1 MPRPNPGR
9 SIASEADLA
18 KRIAF
23 ERESRGLSYEGLASL
38 MTAAGCAIQGS
49 AIYKIE
55 KGNPPRRVTVDELI
69 ALKEVFEV
77 TTDDLLVPVELLRKE
92 RAIELASRTRE
103 VFDSL
108 PEAVFR
114 LCEVVAE
121 STELW
126 RADPELHEYYRNLWD
141 AESKKVKDVPLPRPV
156 VKAITALVNA
166 VTKSCSIPEVAAE
179 IRGVRAAR
187 KV

>member
-9 SIASEADLA
+9 SIASEANLA

-38 MTAAGCAIQGS
+38 MTARGCAIQGS

-69 ALKEVFEV
+69 ALKEVFET
-77 TTDDLLVPVELLRKE
+77 TTDDLLLAMEVLRKE
-92 RAIELASRTRE
+92 RAAELASQTLE

-108 PEAVFR
+108 PDAVFR
-114 LCEVVAE
+114 LCDVVAK
-121 STELW
+121 SSDLW

-141 AESKKVKDVPLPRPV
+141 AESKKMKDVPLPPPV
-156 VKAITALVNA
+156 VKAITALINA

-179 IRGVRAAR
+179 IRRVRAAR